1 MDVVFPSRTGVED
14 PAGANNC
21 QFAPQR
27 RALVAGSLLTERTHE
42 TATGHNF
49 RLVRDIYYTDG
60 STGRSLPILYD
71 KKNHCIVSNESAD
84 IIRMLNRWAGT
95 LRVGSQT

>member
-14 PAGANNC
+14 PAGANDW

-60 STGRSLPILYD
+60 STERSLPILYD
-71 KKNHCIVSNESAD
+71 KKITALCLTKA
-84 IIRMLNRWAGT
+84 LT
-95 LRVGSQT
+95 LSECSIDGLAP

>member
-1 MDVVFPSRTGVED
+1 MWCFQAEQVLRIR
-14 PAGANNC
+14 PALTIANSH
-21 QFAPQR
+21 
-27 RALVAGSLLTERTHE
+27 LSAGPWSPDLYLTERTHE

-60 STGRSLPILYD
+60 STERSLPILYD